1 MILINV
7 LIMVFTIILMV
18 QLFYTMYSSRSS
30 IEGMTDTNSTENG
43 DQYNSYD
50 TKNGNNTL
58 ILEQQNAGNIEYL
71 KKRVD
76 VIDIIQRD
84 VTDLSGNV
92 TTLQDQVNGL
102 MQAQEDYANQLTG
115 GKPPEI
121 TGAVDEDDDEE
132 DEDEDINS

>member
-7 LIMVFTIILMV
+7 LIMVFTILLMI
-18 QLFYTMYSSRSS
+18 QIFYTMYSGNST
-30 IEGMTDTNSTENG
+30 IEGMTDTNNTTNNDE
-43 DQYNSYD
+43 YNSYD

-76 VIDIIQRD
+76 IIDIIQQD

-102 MQAQEDYANQLTG
+102 MQAQEDYANQMTG

-121 TGAVDEDDDEE
+121 TGAVEEDDD
-132 DEDEDINS
+132 DDVAT

>member
-1 MILINV
+1 
-7 LIMVFTIILMV
+7 MVFTILLMI
-18 QLFYTMYSSRSS
+18 QIFYTMYSGNST
-30 IEGMTDTNSTENG
+30 IEGMTDTNNTTNNDE
-43 DQYNSYD
+43 YNSYD

-76 VIDIIQRD
+76 IIDIIQQD

-102 MQAQEDYANQLTG
+102 MQAQEDYANQMTG

-121 TGAVDEDDDEE
+121 TGAVEEDDD
-132 DEDEDINS
+132 DDVAT